1 MEWFGLCRATAIVSG
16 GIIVCS
22 MNVRVGMFKCT
33 DVQGIFKG
41 QGVRVAK

>member
-1 MEWFGLCRATAIVSG
+1 MEWFGLCRAAVIVSG
-16 GIIVCS
+16 RIVVRS
-22 MNVRVGMFKCT
+22 MNVRVGMFECT